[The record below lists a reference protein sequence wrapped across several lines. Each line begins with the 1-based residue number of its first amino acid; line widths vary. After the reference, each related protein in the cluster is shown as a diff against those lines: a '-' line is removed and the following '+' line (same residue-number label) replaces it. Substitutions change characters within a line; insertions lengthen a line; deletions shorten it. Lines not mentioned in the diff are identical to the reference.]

1 MKKRERNKNGNGG
14 GGESDQG
21 WIEEY
26 ENEAKKDE
34 RGTERGKWK
43 RIVGGTNDMWWS
55 NCISFKVHASPI
67 KFEKQVSYQL
77 IMISP
82 SFIHS
87 HFAYDI
93 FSSIFFHICVF
104 LLWSASFYSH
114 EDRQHTSKYKVD
126 VRTIPLYV
134 LRGGRANVPSVLFTF
149 AQSYA
154 KPIWWTW
161 QRNSPQSRRIRLR
174 CKVVRT
180 PELVGSAY

>member
-1 MKKRERNKNGNGG
+1 MWLRVGKEFLQMKKRERNKNGNGG

-93 FSSIFFHICVF
+93 FSSIFFSYLCVPAMKCKF
-104 LLWSASFYSH
+104 L
-114 EDRQHTSKYKVD
+114 
-126 VRTIPLYV
+126 
-134 LRGGRANVPSVLFTF
+134 F
-149 AQSYA
+149 A
-154 KPIWWTW
+154 
-161 QRNSPQSRRIRLR
+161 RR
-174 CKVVRT
+174 
-180 PELVGSAY
+180 PPAYQQI